1 MKSSRSPPNCMWAF
15 PLVDPRELGFNFWHI
30 LPVQQASLQV
40 YQGLLF
46 FLWPQ
51 RKKTQG
57 GALVPQPGIK
67 PMFPALEA
75 WSFNHWTGRALPGL
89 GFSHMVL
96 FNPPHFLSS
105 DALVR
110 LRPFLSAQAGP
121 GAMEMQYL
129 PTAPVAGLLALSGW
143 GLCINSKCGPLG
155 SKGVRCWTAGG
166 GELSDVRRGCRCIF
180 TSFFASS
187 QRTLTSLWGA
197 SKAGLQTGWKVSRH
211 TSASCPYLTSSS
223 SYYSVWK

>member
-1 MKSSRSPPNCMWAF
+1 MKSSRSPPSWMRAF
-15 PLVDPRELGFNFWHI
+15 LLVDPRELGFNFWHI

-40 YQGLLF
+40 YLGLLF

-51 RKKTQG
+51 RKKMQG
-57 GALVPQPGIK
+57 GALVPQQGIK

-75 WSFNHWTGRALPGL
+75 WSFNHWTGRELPGL

-96 FNPPHFLSS
+96 FNPPNFPSS

-110 LRPFLSAQAGP
+110 LRPFLSAQEGP
-121 GAMEMQYL
+121 GGCGDVV
-129 PTAPVAGLLALSGW
+129 PSHGPCAGLRALSGW
-143 GLCINSKCGPLG
+143 GFCIHSQCGPLG
-155 SKGVRCWTAGG
+155 SKGLRCWTAGG
-166 GELSDVRRGCRCIF
+166 GELSDVRRGCRCVF

-197 SKAGLQTGWKVSRH
+197 SRAGPQTGWKVGRH